1 MAARNRK
8 CHLEEVEKFDEIAD
22 GIPNANV
29 YGVLTSISPVKKGRT
44 QTILKACSLTDKI
57 K

>member
-8 CHLEEVEKFDEIAD
+8 RHLEEVEKFDEIAD